1 MMWYIYIDPPY
12 MSNLYESILKNV
24 TGGIIVVEGIKDIGF
39 EGLELIK
46 TKNYGDKSINYLK
59 NISFFKDL

>member
-1 MMWYIYIDPPY
+1 